1 MTAIHHGK
9 RWKSRQAQPATG
21 RLGRLI
27 LFVTGLVGVLALGP
41 IAWGIVTGAGA
52 GSGAASAF
60 ASAPPGTYAV
70 VGRTEGSVD
79 IIGVVRADQPD
90 NVIEVA
96 RVPHIDGFTTTGSV
110 DDRGR
115 YVALAAVDGGTPL
128 APAASLVLVDLE
140 RGTAE
145 RLLAGIEPS
154 QTPLWKADSSGVIVT
169 RARQDGDRQVIDVL
183 EVALDGAVRLRWTQD
198 ALGVYPVGWR
208 EGRVLSVAIDARG
221 STLQAEGQDVAR
233 LSSGFTRDWALSPD
247 GRALAFIEVT
257 PGTEAG
263 YTPRVVRLDGEATG
277 STQALTASGAATL
290 GAAWGPNGVPAFG
303 AVPRAAGAAAP
314 SGDASAQALRAAGFD
329 VPLAYSPDGEAL
341 AVVHWDGTGFEAPG
355 TPTLQ
360 LVRGSE
366 RAEIPGYRGFYGWV
380 RR

>member
-1 MTAIHHGK
+1 MTAIHHGN
-9 RWKSRQAQPATG
+9 RWRSRQAQPATG

-27 LFVTGLVGVLALGP
+27 LFVTGLAGVLAVGP

-79 IIGVVRADQPD
+79 IISVVRADQPG

-96 RVPHIDGFTTTGSV
+96 RVPHIDGFATTGSV
-110 DDRGR
+110 DARGR

-145 RLLAGIEPS
+145 RLIAGIEPA

-169 RARQDGDRQVIDVL
+169 RARQEGDRQLIDVL

-208 EGRVLSVAIDARG
+208 DGRVLAVAIDARG
-221 STLQAEGQDVAR
+221 STLQSEGQDVVHLA
-233 LSSGFTRDWALSPD
+233 SGFTRDWALSPD
-247 GRALAFIEVT
+247 GKALAFVEVL

-263 YTPRVVRLDGEATG
+263 YAARVARLDGEATG
-277 STQALTASGAATL
+277 SAQALTQGGAAAL
-290 GAAWGPNGVPAFG
+290 GAAWGPSGTPAFG
-303 AVPRAAGAAAP
+303 AVPRASGAGAAA
-314 SGDASAQALRAAGFD
+314 GDASAQSLRAAGFD
-329 VPLAYSPDGEAL
+329 VPLAYSPDGDAL

-360 LVRGSE
+360 LVRGGERSE
-366 RAEIPGYRGFYGWV
+366 VPGYRGFYGWV